1 MRGHERE
8 AVHRLKDYVEGE
20 VILAEDLM
28 RLEL

>member
-8 AVHRLKDYVEGE
+8 TMYRLKKYFEGE

-28 RLEL
+28 KLEL

>member
-8 AVHRLKDYVEGE
+8 AIYRLKGYFEGE

-28 RLEL
+28 KLEL